1 MAMKGKDGDKNHLS
15 PNDHCV
21 IAGKDGRVS
30 PALSWRPS
38 SARSSRVG
46 DEEEPKDLFRQYV
59 QRSWDEQLHREKE
72 AQKKLDKNNGKAV
85 AHLVDGELKFEED
98 EEESKK
104 TRDPALQEGNILPD
118 ELGDEFPSELYGK
131 PLEEIDKYIKDK
143 VIVHLW
149 VKFGFTCCVC
159 FHLQQVGKKL
169 INLGIYFEE
178 LHCGH
183 TINVQ
188 VGRGWVAH
196 TFCVLSDFFFF
207 EKGGGR
213 VKGKYNIV

>member
-1 MAMKGKDGDKNHLS
+1 MKGKDGDKNHLS

-159 FHLQQVGKKL
+159 FHLQQVGKKKI

-178 LHCGH
+178 
-183 TINVQ
+183 
-188 VGRGWVAH
+188 
-196 TFCVLSDFFFF
+196 F
-207 EKGGGR
+207 
-213 VKGKYNIV
+213 IVDIQ